1 MSTAAELAWK
11 RWQEMTPDQRSAVI
25 NHPGFKIKPL
35 ARGKQQDSFTLS
47 EPGNATGHFWEGA
60 VRSAKTVVSILRWI
74 AFILHGPPGNLAMI
88 GKTERTL
95 KRNVIDFIVALL
107 GTKAVKYR
115 QGAGEVE
122 ICGRRIYI
130 AGANDEAA
138 VAKIQGMTLVGFY
151 GDEAP
156 TWPKTV
162 FNMARTRCSDP
173 GAEWFITGN
182 PASSTHHLKTDW
194 IDRAKLHLDRDGRV
208 LRRPTGEK
216 GVQDVHVYSFTIY
229 DNREFLTEKFIKSLE
244 SSYTGMFY
252 RRYILGEW
260 CMAEGA
266 IYDAWDP
273 DKHVVQR
280 APEIER
286 WLSVGA
292 DHGTT
297 NPFSAIS
304 IGLGAAPHGLE
315 GKALYAT
322 AEWRYD
328 SAETLRRMTDLEYAK
343 ALRIWLTNRHEM
355 PDGEPEVFAVDPSAS
370 SFRQQLFRFGIPS
383 VAADNDVLSGLRTMS
398 SLIAGQKF
406 YVVGPECPALVRE
419 LPEYSWDDRAALLG
433 EDKPIKIKDHSC
445 DAARYGGHTG
455 RQGWW
460 YDIWPEDLEALLE
473 AA

>member
-1 MSTAAELAWK
+1 MSNAAEQAWA
-11 RWQEMTPDQRSAVI
+11 RWQEMTPDQRAAVLA
-25 NHPGFKIKPL
+25 HPGFKIKPL

-47 EPGNATGHFWEGA
+47 EPGRASGHFWEGA
-60 VRSAKTVVSILRWI
+60 VRSAKTIVSILRFLM
-74 AFILHGPPGNLAMI
+74 FIRMGPPGNLAII

-95 KRNVIDFIVALL
+95 KRNVIDVIIQLL

-173 GAEWFITGN
+173 GAEWFCTGN
-182 PASSTHHLKTDW
+182 PASSTHHLNVDW
-194 IDRAKLHLDRDGRV
+194 IQRAKLHLDRKGN
-208 LRRPTGEK
+208 LIRRSGK
-216 GVQDVHVYSFTIY
+216 DAQDIHVYSFTIY
-229 DNREFLTEKFIKSLE
+229 DNPFLTPKFIRSLE

-273 DKHVVQR
+273 DKHVVK
-280 APEIER
+280 AMPTIER
-286 WLSVGA
+286 WLSVGV

-297 NPFSAIS
+297 NPFSAVA
-304 IGLGAAPHGLE
+304 IGLGDKPGGG
-315 GKALYAT
+315 GKALFAT

-328 SAETLRRMTDLEYAK
+328 STKTLRRMTDLEYADK
-343 ALRIWLTNRHEM
+343 LRLWLPAREEM
-355 PDGEPEVFAVDPSAS
+355 PDGQPEVFAVDPSAT
-370 SFRQQLFRFGIPS
+370 SFRQQLFRYGIGS
-383 VAADNDVLSGLRTMS
+383 VAADNDVLSSIRTGS
-398 SLIAGQKF
+398 TLIASDRF
-406 YVVGPECPALVRE
+406 YVVESGCPDLIRE
-419 LPEYSWDDRAALLG
+419 IPEYSWDDKAAALG
-433 EDKPIKIKDHSC
+433 EDKPIKINDHSV
-445 DAARYGGHTG
+445 DAGLRYGTHTG
-455 RQGWW
+455 RQAWW
-460 YDIWPEDLEALLE
+460 YDVFPEELE
-473 AA
+473 AALEMV